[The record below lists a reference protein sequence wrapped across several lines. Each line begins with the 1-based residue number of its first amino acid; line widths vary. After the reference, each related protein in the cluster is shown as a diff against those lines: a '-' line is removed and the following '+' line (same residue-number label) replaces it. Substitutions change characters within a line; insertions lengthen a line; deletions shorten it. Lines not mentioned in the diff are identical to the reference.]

1 VRADEWLR
9 LGYAM
14 AILTA
19 LYAFPVISIWLDE
32 RRKHRHA
39 ADRHEVSQSDEQQ
52 PTVSLGRTAG
62 P

>member
-1 VRADEWLR
+1 MRADEWLR

-39 ADRHEVSQSDEQQ
+39 ADRHEVSQSDE
-52 PTVSLGRTAG
+52 
-62 P
+62 